1 MSTGPRSSRESYY
14 SDNYVDYAKQ
24 NPPPKIRFYLD
35 LVERWVEK
43 GQRIFELGVG
53 LGLFLERAT
62 ERFACQ
68 GCDINSYAIG
78 VTHEKLPELFVVEGS
93 YECIPTTPPPKAV
106 VCWDSLEHLLDL
118 DSALKSIFSK
128 LPQGGYLI
136 GMVPV
141 YDGALGW
148 LVYNLDKDPT
158 HVTKI
163 SRQEWLNRL
172 NQHGFDVVE
181 YGGVIRKLI
190 GSHYMHFV
198 TPQIILKSC
207 GTALYFVARKP
218 GPSQSKRPQA
228 SSE

>member
-1 MSTGPRSSRESYY
+1 VMSTGPRSSRESYY

-163 SRQEWLNRL
+163 SRQPSEPHCLPYYNATPPAPLSPLTSSNCTSSLSNSPPLSLRCT
-172 NQHGFDVVE
+172 H
-181 YGGVIRKLI
+181 VI
-190 GSHYMHFV
+190 
-198 TPQIILKSC
+198 
-207 GTALYFVARKP
+207 ALGDLLA
-218 GPSQSKRPQA
+218 
-228 SSE
+228 